1 MNGCGGSETSQKK
14 EKSKAPHVNP
24 DVWGT
29 QIRIRICRP
38 GHPPNPV
45 NRGLVGNPGAWMW
58 SSFLFYEKGE
68 GGLVPIDPV
77 D

>member
-38 GHPPNPV
+38 GHPPSLLG
-45 NRGLVGNPGAWMW
+45 RRSRRHHL
-58 SSFLFYEKGE
+58 
-68 GGLVPIDPV
+68 
-77 D
+77 

>member
-38 GHPPNPV
+38 GHPPSLLG
-45 NRGLVGNPGAWMW
+45 RRSRRHHLT
-58 SSFLFYEKGE
+58 SLEQC
-68 GGLVPIDPV
+68 
-77 D
+77 